1 MNIHI
6 FPEGENILR
15 ARKIA
20 IIMKKNKTRD
30 NILITL
36 QRAGYK
42 AYAVTEDKNMNET
55 LLNMEAELIIVGE
68 TDKIHGKSQIEY
80 LKDIRSLLK
89 LPIIVT
95 LDRNVENSDIVMIL
109 KAGATDI
116 VYVKDDN
123 IVPVINIV
131 DRFMGEM
138 RGDFELKQFKVEDV
152 TVLQIRGELD
162 ITNSFRV
169 QSAFNRILETG
180 ENNFIID
187 LSLIEHIESVGL
199 GTMIHI
205 KKNIDDRGGKSRFVI
220 KSPHK
225 KKLLSM
231 VNLEKYCEI
240 YDDLEE
246 LVAIPEAEKKI
257 RIAII
262 DDAKFMRKI
271 VKDILEKEGFEVIEY
286 ESAVKALLEIHRH
299 SVDAVLVD
307 YEMPDM
313 DGLQFIEK
321 FKPQVRETPTVMLT
335 TDTNVNVA
343 LKAIRMG
350 ASDFLNKPVKSDELI
365 YILKKIIKNN
375 NLRKENQRLFLE
387 LKRREKE
394 LEKKNKQISK
404 LYNDLEEELQM
415 ASEIQKKLMPETFP
429 DVEGFKFA
437 VKYSPSQ
444 DIGGD
449 FYDMVKMSN
458 GYYGVAFADV
468 SGHGI
473 PAALLSTM
481 FKVYLMT
488 YSEDII
494 SPAETMELLND
505 VVVETFPEGKFISI
519 FYLVIYPGDNKVRY
533 CKAAQEP
540 GVLVRKNGEIREL
553 ITEGQVLG
561 LFSEADFP
569 GILNFQ
575 DGEVELEV
583 GDKIFLYTDGIVE
596 ALNKKEEFYGMER
609 LKGVLYENK
618 DAAAQEL
625 IDIVYGD
632 LMDFIEGLP
641 VHDDLTLL
649 VIEKT

>member
-1 MNIHI
+1 
-6 FPEGENILR
+6 LR

-30 NILITL
+30 NILISL
-36 QRAGYK
+36 QKAGYR
-42 AYAVTEDKNMNET
+42 AYVVPEDRDMKET
-55 LLNMEAELIIVGE
+55 LLNMEAELVVFGE
-68 TDKIHGKSQIEY
+68 TEKIHGRSQIEY
-80 LKDIRSLLK
+80 LRDIRSIVK

-95 LDRNVENSDIVMIL
+95 VDKTVENSDIVMIL

-116 VYVKDDN
+116 VYVKDEN
-123 IVPVINIV
+123 IMPVITIV
-131 DRFMGEM
+131 DRFMGEV
-138 RGDFELKQFKVEDV
+138 RGDFELKHFKVEEEV
-152 TVLQIRGELD
+152 ILQMKGELD
-162 ITNSFRV
+162 ITNSFKV

-180 ENNFIID
+180 EKHFIID
-187 LSLIEHIESVGL
+187 ISLIEYIESVGL
-199 GTMIHI
+199 GTLIHI
-205 KKNIDDRGGKSRFVI
+205 KKNVDEKGGKVRFII
-220 KSPHK
+220 KSAK
-225 KKLLSM
+225 IKKLLSM
-231 VNLEKYCEI
+231 VNLDKYFEI

-246 LVAIPEAEKKI
+246 LIALPEAER
-257 RIAII
+257 RIKVAII
-262 DDAKFMRKI
+262 DDAKFMRK
-271 VKDILEKEGFEVIEY
+271 VLKDILEKEGFDVLEF
-286 ESAVKALLEIHRH
+286 ESATKALTDIPKIGI
-299 SVDAVLVD
+299 DAVLVD

-313 DGLQFIEK
+313 DGLEFIDK
-321 FKPQVRETPTVMLT
+321 FKPQVREIPTVMLT

-343 LKAIRMG
+343 LRAIRMG

-365 YILKKIIKNN
+365 YIIKKIVKSN
-375 NLRKENQRLFLE
+375 NLKKENQRLFLE

-394 LEKKNKQISK
+394 LEKKNIQISK
-404 LYNDLEEELQM
+404 LYNDLEDELQM

-429 DVEGFKFA
+429 EVDGFKFA
-437 VKYSPSQ
+437 VKYLPSQ

-553 ITEGQVLG
+553 ITAGQVLG
-561 LFSEADFP
+561 LFSEEDFP
-569 GILNFQ
+569 GILDFK
-575 DGEVELEV
+575 DGEVELDS

-609 LKGVLYENK
+609 LKQVLYDNK
-618 DAAAQEL
+618 DAGAQEL

-641 VHDDLTLL
+641 IHDDLTLL

>member
-1 MNIHI
+1 M
-6 FPEGENILR
+6 R

-30 NILITL
+30 NILISL
-36 QRAGYK
+36 QRAGYR
-42 AYAVTEDKNMNET
+42 AYVVPEDKDMKET
-55 LLNMEAELIIVGE
+55 LLNMEAELIVFGE
-68 TDKIHGKSQIEY
+68 TEKIQGKSQIEY
-80 LKDIRSLLK
+80 LRDIRSIVK

-95 LDRNVENSDIVMIL
+95 VDKTVENSDIVMIL

-123 IVPVINIV
+123 ITPVITIV
-131 DRFMGEM
+131 DRFMGEI
-138 RGDFELKQFKVEDV
+138 RGDFELKHFKVEEE
-152 TVLQIRGELD
+152 TILQIKGELD
-162 ITNSFRV
+162 ITNSFKV
-169 QSAFNRILETG
+169 QSAFNKILETG
-180 ENNFIID
+180 EHNFIID
-187 LSLIEHIESVGL
+187 ISLIEYIESVGL
-199 GTMIHI
+199 GTLIHI
-205 KKNIDDRGGKSRFVI
+205 KKNADEKGGKVRFII
-220 KSPHK
+220 KSPK
-225 KKLLSM
+225 IKKLLSM
-231 VNLEKYCEI
+231 VNLDKYFEI
-240 YDDLEE
+240 YEDLEE
-246 LVAIPEAEKKI
+246 LVSLPEAEKKI
-257 RIAII
+257 RVAVI
-262 DDAKFMRKI
+262 DDAKFMRK
-271 VKDILEKEGFEVIEY
+271 VLKDILEKEEFDVVEF
-286 ESAVKALLEIHRH
+286 ESASKAITDIPKMGI
-299 SVDAVLVD
+299 DAVLVD

-313 DGLQFIEK
+313 DGLEFIDK
-321 FKPQVRETPTVMLT
+321 FKPQVREIPTVMLT

-350 ASDFLNKPVKSDELI
+350 AADFLNKPVKSDELI
-365 YILKKIIKNN
+365 YIIKKIVKSN
-375 NLRKENQRLFLE
+375 NLKKENQRLFLE

-394 LEKKNKQISK
+394 LEKKNRQISK
-404 LYNDLEEELQM
+404 LYNDLEDELQM

-429 DVEGFKFA
+429 DMDGFKFA
-437 VKYSPSQ
+437 VKYLPSQ

-449 FYDMVKMSN
+449 FYDMIQMSN

-553 ITEGQVLG
+553 ITSGQVLG
-561 LFSEADFP
+561 LFSEEDFP
-569 GILNFQ
+569 GILDFQ
-575 DGEVELEV
+575 DGEVELEP

-609 LKGVLYENK
+609 LKQLLLENK
-618 DAAAQEL
+618 DAGAQEL

-641 VHDDLTLL
+641 IHDDLTLL

>member
-1 MNIHI
+1 M
-6 FPEGENILR
+6 R

-36 QRAGYK
+36 QRAGYR
-42 AYAVTEDKNMNET
+42 AYVVPEDKDMKET
-55 LLNMEAELIIVGE
+55 LLNMEAELVVFGE
-68 TDKIHGKSQIEY
+68 TEKIHGKSQIEY
-80 LKDIRSLLK
+80 LRDIRSIVK

-95 LDRNVENSDIVMIL
+95 VDKTVENSDIVMIL

-123 IVPVINIV
+123 IMPVITIV
-131 DRFMGEM
+131 DRFMGEI
-138 RGDFELKQFKVEDV
+138 RGDFELKQFKVDEEM
-152 TVLQIRGELD
+152 VLQIKGELD
-162 ITNSFRV
+162 ITNSFKV
-169 QSAFNRILETG
+169 QSAL
-180 ENNFIID
+180 
-187 LSLIEHIESVGL
+187 EHIESVGL
-199 GTMIHI
+199 GTLIHI
-205 KKNIDDRGGKSRFVI
+205 KKNVDEKGGKVRFII
-220 KSPHK
+220 KAPRI

-231 VNLEKYCEI
+231 VNLDKYFEI
-240 YDDLEE
+240 YEDLEE
-246 LVAIPEAEKKI
+246 LVAIPEAERKI
-257 RIAII
+257 KVVII
-262 DDAKFMRKI
+262 DDAKFMRK
-271 VKDILEKEGFEVIEY
+271 VLKDILEREGFEVIEF
-286 ESAVKALLEIHRH
+286 ESASKALIDIPRIG
-299 SVDAVLVD
+299 VDAVLVD
-307 YEMPDM
+307 YEMPEM
-313 DGLQFIEK
+313 DGLEFIDK
-321 FKPQVRETPTVMLT
+321 FKPQVREIPTVMLT

-350 ASDFLNKPVKSDELI
+350 AADFLNKPVKSDELI
-365 YILKKIIKNN
+365 YIIKKIVKSN
-375 NLRKENQRLFLE
+375 NLKKENQRLFLE

-394 LEKKNKQISK
+394 LEKKNRQISK
-404 LYNDLEEELQM
+404 LYNDLEDELQM

-429 DVEGFKFA
+429 DVDGFKFA
-437 VKYSPSQ
+437 VKYLPSQ

-449 FYDMVKMSN
+449 FYDMIQMSN

-519 FYLVIYPGDNKVRY
+519 FYLVIYPWDNKVRY

-553 ITEGQVLG
+553 ITSGQVLG
-561 LFSEADFP
+561 LFSEEDFP
-569 GILNFQ
+569 GILDFQ

-609 LKGVLYENK
+609 LKNVLLENK
-618 DAAAQEL
+618 DAGAQEL

-641 VHDDLTLL
+641 IHDDLTLL
-649 VIEKT
+649 AIEKT